1 MKPVSFIIIFLI
13 TSLAFSKSTNAQD
26 TLLLHP
32 INWETPSP
40 EGWNAQYIKEIN
52 FPKKKGPWAKILMI
66 HTLKCDSSTKGDKYP
81 CGEWDYIWN
90 TLLEVPTK
98 DSIEV
103 FSIGSFVTPY
113 GKGLYLGGQKGWE
126 WTYDISDY
134 APILKGRR
142 KIIVGNNQELLDLKF
157 LFIKGIPARDFLRVD
172 NLYPHGKYKYSDLS
186 EDLVLKEKSVKL
198 LPEASGYKLKSVI
211 SGHGHEGPRNCC
223 EWDSKTHTYLLSGWE
238 IFRWNVWKDC
248 GNNSIY
254 PQGGTW
260 PFDRAGW
267 CPGTKVDEYEFELT
281 PYVKS
286 GDLIHIDYAIEP
298 YSDNGEK
305 EGFFYMTHQIFS
317 YGKPNFKND
326 AEIIDIMSP
335 TDKQKFSRFN
345 PSLMNPKIVIKNNGQ
360 YDLKSVD
367 IFYGLKSRKKSIF
380 KWNGNLEF
388 LEEEII
394 TLPTPRWNGIKKSK
408 NFVVTLKNPNNTK
421 DENLYNN
428 TLLSIIPIPDLF
440 PKKFLLRYFTNNIN
454 RARENSFTISNMN
467 GNVLYSEEKFSDST
481 EYIFTMKL
489 KNGDYQ
495 FVLKDKM
502 EDGISKHWWNRT
514 SSPEKIGING
524 AVQFLSISGDTLKNF
539 SSDFG
544 QEIRYNFHVGPLP

>member
-1 MKPVSFIIIFLI
+1 MKPFSFIIIFLI
-13 TSLAFSKSTNAQD
+13 TSLVFSKSTNAQD
-26 TLLLHP
+26 TLLIHP
-32 INWETPSP
+32 ISWEIPSP

-52 FPKKKGPWAKILMI
+52 FPKNKGPWAKILMI

-113 GKGLYLGGQKGWE
+113 GKGLSLGGQKGWQ

-134 APILKGRR
+134 APILYGKR

-157 LFIKGIPARDFLRVD
+157 IFIKGIPTRDVLRVE
-172 NLYPHGKYKYSDLS
+172 NLYPYGKYKYSDLS
-186 EDLVLKEKSVKL
+186 EDLVLKERSVKL
-198 LPEASGYKLKSVI
+198 LPEAHGYKLKATI

-223 EWDSKTHTYLLSGWE
+223 EWDSKTHTYFLSNWE

-286 GDLIHIDYAIEP
+286 GDLINIDYAIEP

-326 AEIIDIMSP
+326 AEIVDIVSP
-335 TDKQKFSRFN
+335 TNKQKFSRLN
-345 PSLMNPKIVIKNNGQ
+345 PSLMNPKIVIKNNGR

-367 IFYGLKSRKKSIF
+367 IFYGLESRKKSIF

-394 TLPTPRWNGIKKSK
+394 TLPTPQWHGIKKAK

-421 DENLYNN
+421 DESLYNN
-428 TLLSIIPIPDLF
+428 SLSSIIPIPDLF
-440 PKKFLLRYFTNNIN
+440 PKNFLLRFFTNNIN
-454 RARENSFTISNMN
+454 RARENSFTISNTN
-467 GNVLYSEEKFSDST
+467 GNVFYSEEIFSDST
-481 EYIFTMKL
+481 EYIFTLKL

-502 EDGISKHWWNRT
+502 EDGISKHWWNRAN
-514 SSPEKIGING
+514 SPEKIGING
-524 AVQFLSISGDTLKNF
+524 AIQFLSISGDTLKNF
-539 SSDFG
+539 SPDFG
-544 QEIRYNFHVGPLP
+544 QEIRYNFHIGPLP